1 MRTKFYDIQ
10 CREEYRTK
18 KEIYYYLREEGKEV
32 IRNITTPEEYAAIKF
47 HERFL
52 RGLEDLAER
61 FKAFSNFSFA
71 YNIGIYLRNKE
82 YDREETVRRDV
93 HYFSALLRVY
103 DSEKTENGHD
113 LIENLVYRLRDFREN
128 WKEME
133 NLYPELFYWKEGDE
147 DEY

>member
-1 MRTKFYDIQ
+1 MNKQVKVIPRRDRVEKW
-10 CREEYRTK
+10 EYYNPILKRQELVKVFFPDGT
-18 KEIYYYLREEGKEV
+18 
-32 IRNITTPEEYAAIKF
+32 
-47 HERFL
+47 
-52 RGLEDLAER
+52 ER

-113 LIENLVYRLRDFREN
+113 LIENLIYRLRDFREN

-147 DEY
+147 R